1 MNYRT
6 IISGSRSCTE
16 LRHIYDAVKASG
28 FSPSVVIS
36 GTCRGPDR
44 FGEEW
49 AKANGVPIERFPA
62 DWNQYGKQAG
72 YIRNVDMACHAEA
85 LIAVWDG
92 ESNGTR
98 HMINAA
104 RAKGL
109 KVFVYM
115 FKEERADMKFDD
127 LEQECLA
134 CQKCKI
140 GGQVLDGKPAT
151 VLSNGN
157 IKAKIMVVGQ
167 NPGRDEV
174 SQHTPFIGISGKI
187 FDECLEA
194 NTVLKREDLY
204 ICNSVCCLRY
214 NCKVL
219 LGDGSYKTI
228 SQMVREKYSGE
239 VMTISQSGKLE
250 KRRVTNWY
258 KNDLG
263 TRKCYKLSYQNAKRN
278 NRGRSGPTL
287 TEDHP
292 VLTRT
297 GYKKVS
303 DLSLED
309 EIAIGEP
316 SPNIVLQDIIY
327 GSMLGD
333 AHISTRYEE
342 SHCIRHKSYSLFK
355 KECLKSLGAKSWDFY
370 SKDGHHQSRIYTSS
384 SRFWRSLREKFYPH
398 GKKEIMFLETLNPL
412 IVAIWYMDDGN
423 LTKFKNRNPS
433 MCFST
438 NSFEKKG
445 VEHLCSLLSKFSG
458 TDDIKCIKSNGWR
471 IRVGA
476 KGTEKIAAKI
486 AEYILPVFRYKLPEM
501 FRNIPFHDV
510 SKKCKS
516 DQNRW
521 EKNLLKTEVEYPE
534 KSVYCIDVEK
544 NHNFIVD
551 GGIVVHNCFTPENRK
566 PTELEFQN
574 CSDFLQK
581 QIDLV
586 KPVVVVTL
594 GGVALRALT
603 GLNGITKYHAK
614 PVFSYKYKVTV
625 FPLLHPSPLNTN
637 RPEKKKEFCDGLKAL
652 NTFIA
657 NQCQTMS

>member
-28 FSPSVVIS
+28 FFPSVVIS

-62 DWNQYGKQAG
+62 DWDQYGKQAG

-109 KVFVYM
+109 KIFVYM
-115 FKEERADMKFDD
+115 FKEEAERADMKFDD
-127 LEQECLA
+127 LEKECLA

-204 ICNSVCCLRY
+204 ICNSVCC
-214 NCKVL
+214 
-219 LGDGSYKTI
+219 
-228 SQMVREKYSGE
+228 
-239 VMTISQSGKLE
+239 
-250 KRRVTNWY
+250 
-258 KNDLG
+258 
-263 TRKCYKLSYQNAKRN
+263 
-278 NRGRSGPTL
+278 
-287 TEDHP
+287 
-292 VLTRT
+292 
-297 GYKKVS
+297 
-303 DLSLED
+303 
-309 EIAIGEP
+309 
-316 SPNIVLQDIIY
+316 
-327 GSMLGD
+327 
-333 AHISTRYEE
+333 
-342 SHCIRHKSYSLFK
+342 
-355 KECLKSLGAKSWDFY
+355 
-370 SKDGHHQSRIYTSS
+370 
-384 SRFWRSLREKFYPH
+384 
-398 GKKEIMFLETLNPL
+398 
-412 IVAIWYMDDGN
+412 
-423 LTKFKNRNPS
+423 
-433 MCFST
+433 
-438 NSFEKKG
+438 
-445 VEHLCSLLSKFSG
+445 
-458 TDDIKCIKSNGWR
+458 
-471 IRVGA
+471 
-476 KGTEKIAAKI
+476 
-486 AEYILPVFRYKLPEM
+486 
-501 FRNIPFHDV
+501 
-510 SKKCKS
+510 
-516 DQNRW
+516 
-521 EKNLLKTEVEYPE
+521 
-534 KSVYCIDVEK
+534 
-544 NHNFIVD
+544 
-551 GGIVVHNCFTPENRK
+551 FTPENRK

-574 CSDFLQK
+574 CSDFLLK

-594 GGVALRALT
+594 GGVALRAMT